1 MGDGVE
7 MISDLGFKY
16 SILAS
21 GSTGNSF
28 YLETPEKKIL
38 VDAGLSG
45 KKITSL
51 LAEIDRDP
59 SDLDA
64 ILVTHEHKDHIH
76 GVGVLAR
83 KYGMDIYANEKTWQI
98 MDSKN
103 MLGKIDNSQKHVF
116 SRDKLL
122 TFGDL
127 DIESFGVSHD
137 AIDPQFYR
145 FMKDG
150 KSFVML
156 TDTGYVSDKMIDYVK
171 DSHTIVYESNHEEN
185 VLLSGPYPWV
195 TKQRI
200 LSDKGHL
207 SNNDSANYLTKI
219 VGDNTKN
226 VFLAHLSEQNNTK
239 ELARMSADMTLK
251 NKDIDCVLEENTTIE
266 CNNKIVIMDT
276 DPVIPTKLLEI

>member
-1 MGDGVE
+1 M
-7 MISDLGFKY
+7 
-16 SILAS
+16 
-21 GSTGNSF
+21 
-28 YLETPEKKIL
+28 
-38 VDAGLSG
+38 
-45 KKITSL
+45 

-64 ILVTHEHKDHIH
+64 ILVTHEHKVHIH

-156 TDTGYVSDKMIDYVK
+156 TDTGYVSDRMAGIIENADGYL
-171 DSHTIVYESNHEEN
+171 IESNHDVEI
-185 VLLSGPYPWV
+185 LRAGSYPWS

-200 LSDKGHL
+200 LSDQGHL
-207 SNNDSANYLTKI
+207 CNEDGADAMIRTIGNKTK
-219 VGDNTKN
+219 
-226 VFLAHLSEQNNTK
+226 
-239 ELARMSADMTLK
+239 
-251 NKDIDCVLEENTTIE
+251 KD
-266 CNNKIVIMDT
+266 
-276 DPVIPTKLLEI
+276 LLGSPFQRK

>member
-1 MGDGVE
+1 MT
-7 MISDLGFKY
+7 SDLGFKY

-28 YLETPEKKIL
+28 YLETLEKKIL

-122 TFGDL
+122 TFGDI

-156 TDTGYVSDKMIDYVK
+156 TDTGYVSDRMAGIIENADGYL
-171 DSHTIVYESNHEEN
+171 IESNHDVEI
-185 VLLSGPYPWV
+185 LRAGSYPWS

-200 LSDKGHL
+200 LSDQGHLCNEDGADAMIRTIGNKTKKIYLGHL
-207 SNNDSANYLTKI
+207 SKENNI
-219 VGDNTKN
+219 
-226 VFLAHLSEQNNTK
+226 K
-239 ELARMSADMTLK
+239 ELAHMTMENQLARADFGVGTDFKVCDTSPDTATPLT
-251 NKDIDCVLEENTTIE
+251 DI
-266 CNNKIVIMDT
+266 
-276 DPVIPTKLLEI
+276 

>member
-1 MGDGVE
+1 M
-7 MISDLGFKY
+7 
-16 SILAS
+16 
-21 GSTGNSF
+21 
-28 YLETPEKKIL
+28 
-38 VDAGLSG
+38 
-45 KKITSL
+45 
-51 LAEIDRDP
+51 LAEIDRNP

-122 TFGDL
+122 TFGDI

-156 TDTGYVSDKMIDYVK
+156 TDTGYVSDRMAGIIENADGYL
-171 DSHTIVYESNHEEN
+171 IESNHDVEI
-185 VLLSGPYPWV
+185 LRAGSYPWS

-200 LSDKGHL
+200 LSDQGHLCNEDGADAMIRTIGNKTKKIYLGHL
-207 SNNDSANYLTKI
+207 SKENNI
-219 VGDNTKN
+219 
-226 VFLAHLSEQNNTK
+226 K
-239 ELARMSADMTLK
+239 ELAHMTMENQLARADFGVGTDFKVYDTSPDTATPLT
-251 NKDIDCVLEENTTIE
+251 DI
-266 CNNKIVIMDT
+266 
-276 DPVIPTKLLEI
+276 